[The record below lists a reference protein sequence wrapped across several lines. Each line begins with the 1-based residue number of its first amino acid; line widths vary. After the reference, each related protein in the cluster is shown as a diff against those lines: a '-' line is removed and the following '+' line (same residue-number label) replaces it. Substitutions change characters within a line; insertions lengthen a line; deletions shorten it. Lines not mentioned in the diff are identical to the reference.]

1 MSNVSAKILAIADD
15 YDTLDKMVVSDCGDI
30 SPANKTF
37 NPQLLMKKKL
47 LNNKIVWNAAP
58 IMLKQMSCG
67 SISQTGSL
75 IAQAMDNVAPNY
87 SYEQFVPEQYQDE
100 MRLISVDSDGKINA
114 YSQNKIFPE
123 KIIEESATI
132 AAEKKKLKIKQK
144 KFIRTNEAA
153 LMQKPCI
160 YDMANNVETSMN
172 STLTPAMDVN
182 VESSNDIDDT
192 LIGCNDPPTNDVSQ
206 YFYPFPVTQRDIQHI
221 EHLLAAMKAAYERQK
236 KQTSFVSDDLNNE
249 YIESGHRKVEIEP
262 GTGIYFSEN
271 VFICIERRAEQAK
284 GKWDWKVI
292 VREALLEVYG
302 GSIKN
307 YSATG
312 SRSNSRPAINPQL
325 FKAIYYWVNRKCD
338 KPVSKEDLIRYIN
351 HIASNKRKYQKSK
364 EVQDEPRK
372 KKRSSKPAHLH
383 PLNPSPLPSQPHT
396 PTSVPSSSSSSSSI
410 HSYYPPV
417 PSPSCLHTS
426 TPSPLPYPDR
436 SNPAP
441 SATTSLSPHHHT
453 STPKSSLSSSSSS
466 SSPPHSYYPYPPT
479 T

>member
-87 SYEQFVPEQYQDE
+87 SYEQFVPEQYQ
-100 MRLISVDSDGKINA
+100 
-114 YSQNKIFPE
+114 
-123 KIIEESATI
+123 
-132 AAEKKKLKIKQK
+132 
-144 KFIRTNEAA
+144 AA

-249 YIESGHRKVEIEP
+249 YIESGHRK
-262 GTGIYFSEN
+262 
-271 VFICIERRAEQAK
+271 R
-284 GKWDWKVI
+284 
-292 VREALLEVYG
+292 
-302 GSIKN
+302 
-307 YSATG
+307 
-312 SRSNSRPAINPQL
+312 
-325 FKAIYYWVNRKCD
+325 
-338 KPVSKEDLIRYIN
+338 
-351 HIASNKRKYQKSK
+351 HIS
-364 EVQDEPRK
+364 
-372 KKRSSKPAHLH
+372 
-383 PLNPSPLPSQPHT
+383 
-396 PTSVPSSSSSSSSI
+396 
-410 HSYYPPV
+410 
-417 PSPSCLHTS
+417 
-426 TPSPLPYPDR
+426 
-436 SNPAP
+436 
-441 SATTSLSPHHHT
+441 
-453 STPKSSLSSSSSS
+453 
-466 SSPPHSYYPYPPT
+466 
-479 T
+479 